1 METTL
6 PDQAFD
12 DWMQALEERHLADLR
27 VQEVTRALRALS
39 SVYVERRGALQRGA
53 ALDSAGKR
61 AAFAL
66 FYGPLHYLVTRHI
79 VDAMGMTNDRTR
91 VVDLGCGTGAAGA
104 AWAVALTKAGS
115 GRREAEAPKAG
126 GERREAESAQPRVLG
141 IDRHPW
147 AVAEARWTYRAMD
160 LDGVA
165 RREDA
170 ARVRLPGAHAAIIAA
185 FTVNE
190 LADADRDNLLP
201 RLMRAANEGAHL
213 LVVEPIARSIGAWW
227 DTWAA
232 AIRDAG
238 GREDTWRFDADL
250 PERLRMFDR
259 AAGLDHRVLTARS
272 LYVGD
277 ARGDPTSSGEP

>member
-6 PDQAFD
+6 PDHAFD

-79 VDAMGMTNDRTR
+79 VEAMGMANDCTR

-104 AWAVALTKAGS
+104 AWAVALNKS
-115 GRREAEAPKAG
+115 GGGKREAEG
-126 GERREAESAQPRVLG
+126 GAHRTSGAQPRVLG

-147 AVAEARWTYRAMD
+147 AVAEARWTYRAMG
-160 LDGVA
+160 LDGAA
-165 RREDA
+165 RRDEA
-170 ARVRLPGAHAAIIAA
+170 ARVRLPGAHAAIVAA

-190 LADADRDNLLP
+190 LADADRDRLLP
-201 RLMRAANEGAHL
+201 RLMRAANEGSHIL
-213 LVVEPIARSIGAWW
+213 IVEPIARSIGAWW

-232 AIRDAG
+232 AIRGAG
-238 GREDTWRFDADL
+238 GREDTWRFEAEL

-272 LYVGD
+272 LFVRD
-277 ARGDPTSSGEP
+277 ARVHPASNDEP